1 MRKTLTILAAVTG
14 SILIAGCQ
22 ENLSSQKS
30 EEYMGSVVDDIK
42 EQAAEELKKAFVNEI
57 DEFFKSDDLTET
69 LGISSEQQEQ
79 VEASIKK
86 YLDDYSMNEEKL
98 DEAKESLEELLENAE
113 GLSAEELEDKIAG
126 IFNE

>member
-1 MRKTLTILAAVTG
+1 MRKILTILAAVTG

-30 EEYMGSVVDDIK
+30 EEYMSSVVDDIK